1 MSAPAGRIERIGRI
15 EGLTV
20 RVADMADPGTAPLL
34 EGLAGEYTA
43 RYGRRAAERE
53 LTGTPDAAFSAPAGG
68 VVLVEDGGRAVAG
81 GAFLRKDARTAE
93 FKRIWTDSARRR
105 QGLGRRAMAALEE
118 AAAGRGYRRA
128 YLTTGPEQPE
138 AVAMY
143 ARLGYTLSS
152 DEGTDPEGRR
162 IYYAFAKDLAAPAE
176 RGGRPGAAGQAGV
189 RAGEASYD

>member
-1 MSAPAGRIERIGRI
+1 MAAVAGRT

-20 RVADMADPGTAPLL
+20 RVADMGDPGVAPML
-34 EGLAGEYTA
+34 EGLAEEYTA
-43 RYGRRAAERE
+43 RYGRQAAERE
-53 LTGTPDAAFSAPAGG
+53 LTGTPDAAFSAPGGG

-81 GAFLRKDARTAE
+81 GAFLRKDAGTAE

-105 QGLGRRAMAALEE
+105 QGLGRRTMEALEQ

-143 ARLGYTLSS
+143 ERLGYTLST

-162 IYYAFAKDLAAPAE
+162 IYYAFAKEFAKELAARAE
-176 RGGRPGAAGQAGV
+176 HGAGTDGQAGA
-189 RAGEASYD
+189 RAGEAAYD

>member
-1 MSAPAGRIERIGRI
+1 MGAVAGQA
-15 EGLTV
+15 EGVAV
-20 RVADMADPGTAPLL
+20 RVADMGDPGVAPML
-34 EGLAGEYTA
+34 EGLAAEYTA
-43 RYGRRAAERE
+43 RYGRQAAERE
-53 LTGTPDAAFSAPAGG
+53 LTGTPDAAFSAPGGG
-68 VVLVEDGGRAVAG
+68 VVLVEDAGRAVAG

-118 AAAGRGYRRA
+118 AAARRGYRRA

-143 ARLGYTLSS
+143 ERLGYTLSS
-152 DEGTDPEGRR
+152 EEGMVPDGRR
-162 IYYAFAKDLAAPAE
+162 IYYAFAKDLAAHGGPGGPTGPA
-176 RGGRPGAAGQAGV
+176 GHAGM